1 VEARVFL
8 VQVVKG
14 KQVKQTVGPM
24 PEREAKAHAQRIADA
39 LGSKAQVF
47 LLPVKANDGGGA
59 HPSVSVS
66 AHDANLDA
74 ARYPSIFNDTND
86 DGLPDIDDAFGP
98 LSHEGPPIQ
107 TEETRLS
114 AVFANVLKVRE
125 AYQQQVQTFLAEL
138 ASEFPGRKVSG
149 RAKTPYS
156 LLQKLIRSY
165 VLDPLDAKAEFK
177 RAKHEGDALMLKDFA
192 GTSIYARDKHD
203 LDQIVAY
210 IDAHYG
216 GANQIEKEDKYADE
230 DAAAPGDRKGYVAVH
245 YVFLRNGVPVELQ
258 VKTERIAHLGDASHT
273 PMKNK
278 TLNIPAYLGW
288 IDLVRRA
295 DLGDAAAAAQVDPIL
310 TSQEGIQRIA
320 DEITLRRNPSSRYRW
335 SDNDYADLA
344 DYTENPHRGHVEA
357 EWRHNP
363 AAAMMAA
370 GRAALPVLRR
380 LASSP
385 TAQHLA
391 SQAAYGALAR
401 MAGRNIG
408 GTGGLGQGG
417 FMGSD
422 TVAALRGG
430 LASGTLGSSGYRV
443 GGSASEENYFARQD
457 ELALKKLREKHAMKM
472 NGRGTTMRD
481 LNLADY
487 IPWKF
492 QGRVFSTPS
501 YIQSENL
508 ESWEIEEIKQQLEAK
523 GFMVTVTP
531 VDKRGR
537 IKIHGEKL
545 RENRAVATDDGE
557 VDADPLPFAP
567 DRYFIGGVD
576 VPLALI
582 KPIRAR
588 RKGIVNANTF
598 MRQAYEGQA
607 ERRGP
612 VTLAE
617 VGDPHDIR
625 NRYVLLDGN
634 STYANAAMSGWPT
647 IRATVVDTP
656 AGMLPNPAKGKWVAG
671 THDPDLH
678 HGGLPKADYI
688 VDGQVRAQVIK
699 MEYGPNYTWE
709 ADRRF
714 TFGGTAGVEGTVTAA
729 KRAAIASLS
738 PFK

>member
-1 VEARVFL
+1 VFL

-14 KQVKQTVGPM
+14 KVVKQTVGPM
-24 PEREAKAHAQRIADA
+24 PEHEAKAHAQRIADA

-47 LLPVKANDGGGA
+47 LLPVKANEGGS
-59 HPSVSVS
+59 HPAVSVS

-74 ARYPSIFNDTND
+74 ARYPAIFNDVND

-114 AVFANVLKVRE
+114 AVFANILKVRE
-125 AYQQQVQTFLAEL
+125 AYQQQVDQFLAEL
-138 ASEFPGRKVSG
+138 ASEFPGRQISG

-156 LLQKLIRSY
+156 LVQKLVRSY
-165 VLDPLDAKAEFK
+165 VLDPNDPKAVFK
-177 RAKHEGDALMLKDFA
+177 RAKKAGDALMLKDFA
-192 GTSIYARDKHD
+192 GTSIYAKDKHD

-210 IDAHYG
+210 IDAHHG
-216 GANQIEKEDKYADE
+216 GENLIEKEDKYADE
-230 DAAAPGDRKGYVAVH
+230 DAAAPSNRKGYVAVH
-245 YVFLRNGVPVELQ
+245 YIFLRHGIPVELM
-258 VKTERIAHLGDASHT
+258 VKTERIVKLGQASHT

-278 TLNIPAYLGW
+278 TLDIPAYLRW
-288 IDLVRRA
+288 TDLVRRA
-295 DLGDAAAAAQVDPIL
+295 DLGDAEAAATVDPML
-310 TSQEGIQRIA
+310 NSVEGIEEIA
-320 DEITLRRNPSSRYRW
+320 NQITLRRNPSSRSRW

-344 DYTENPHRGHVEA
+344 DFTENPHHGHVEA

-370 GRAALPVLRR
+370 GQAALPVLRR

-391 SQAAYGALAR
+391 AQAASGALAAAAR
-401 MAGRNIG
+401 RNIG

-430 LASGTLGSSGYRV
+430 FASGTLGSSGYRV
-443 GGSASEENYFARQD
+443 GGSAAEEDYFARQD
-457 ELALKKLREKHAMKM
+457 QLALKKLREKQAMKM

-481 LNLADY
+481 LNLAEF
-487 IPWKF
+487 IPRKF
-492 QGRVFSTPS
+492 YGRVFSTPS
-501 YIQSENL
+501 SITSENL
-508 ESWEIEEIKQQLEAK
+508 ESWEIEDITRALETQ
-523 GFMVTVTP
+523 GFMVTVMP
-531 VDKRGR
+531 PSKKRGS
-537 IKIHGEKL
+537 ITINAEKP
-545 RENRAVATDDGE
+545 RQNRAVATDDGE
-557 VDADPLPFAP
+557 VDVDPLPFAP
-567 DRYFIGGVD
+567 DRYFVGGVD

-617 VGDPHDIR
+617 VGDPHDRR

-656 AGMLPNPAKGKWVAG
+656 AGMMPNPRVSELRSLKRAEVRARDKGDIARSWYLRGVLDRTQGLRMDRYEA
-671 THDPDLH
+671 DLH
-678 HGGLPKADYI
+678 GHGTDYC
-688 VDGQVRAQVIK
+688 DGYRS
-699 MEYGPNYTWE
+699 E
-709 ADRRF
+709 
-714 TFGGTAGVEGTVTAA
+714 
-729 KRAAIASLS
+729 
-738 PFK
+738 

>member
-1 VEARVFL
+1 MFL

-14 KQVKQTVGPM
+14 KVVKQTVGPM
-24 PEREAKAHAQRIADA
+24 PERQAKAHAQRIADA

-74 ARYPSIFNDTND
+74 TRYPSIFNDTND

-125 AYQQQVQTFLAEL
+125 AYQQQVEQFLAEL
-138 ASEFPGRKVSG
+138 ASEFPGRPMSG

-156 LLQKLIRSY
+156 LVQKLIRSY
-165 VLDPLDAKAEFK
+165 VLDPTDPKAQFK
-177 RAKHEGDALMLKDFA
+177 RAKKEGDALMLKDFA
-192 GTSIYARDKHD
+192 GTSIYAKDKHD

-210 IDAHYG
+210 IDAHHG
-216 GANQIEKEDKYADE
+216 GENLVEKEDKYANE
-230 DAAAPGDRKGYVAVH
+230 DAAAPGNRKGYVAVH
-245 YVFLRNGVPVELQ
+245 YTFLRHGIPVELM
-258 VKTERIAHLGDASHT
+258 VKTERIVKLGQASHT

-278 TLNIPAYLGW
+278 TLDIPAYLRW
-288 IDLVRRA
+288 TDLVRRA
-295 DLGDAAAAAQVDPIL
+295 DLGDAEAAAKVDPML
-310 TSQEGIQRIA
+310 NSVEGIEEIA
-320 DEITLRRNPSSRYRW
+320 NQITLRRNPAGRSRW

-370 GRAALPVLRR
+370 GRAALPLLRR

-391 SQAAYGALAR
+391 SQAASGALAR
-401 MAGRNIG
+401 MARRNIG

-430 LASGTLGSSGYRV
+430 FASGTLGSSGYRV
-443 GGSASEENYFARQD
+443 GGSAGEEAYFARQD
-457 ELALKKLREKHAMKM
+457 ELALKKLREKAAM
-472 NGRGTTMRD
+472 RT
-481 LNLADY
+481 
-487 IPWKF
+487 
-492 QGRVFSTPS
+492 
-501 YIQSENL
+501 
-508 ESWEIEEIKQQLEAK
+508 
-523 GFMVTVTP
+523 
-531 VDKRGR
+531 
-537 IKIHGEKL
+537 
-545 RENRAVATDDGE
+545 NRAVATDDGE
-557 VDADPLPFAP
+557 VDVDPLPFAP

-656 AGMLPNPAKGKWVAG
+656 AGMMPNPRSRKTPAQLRREAAG
-671 THDPDLH
+671 AMHQGEVEKCWYLH
-678 HGGLPKADYI
+678 GA
-688 VDGQVRAQVIK
+688 
-699 MEYGPNYTWE
+699 
-709 ADRRF
+709 ADRAEGLRMDRDQADDEQY
-714 TFGGTAGVEGTVTAA
+714 GTDYRNGYHGRSFDAE
-729 KRAAIASLS
+729 
-738 PFK
+738 

>member
-1 VEARVFL
+1 MFL

-125 AYQQQVQTFLAEL
+125 AYQQQVETFLAEL

-295 DLGDAAAAAQVDPIL
+295 DLGDHAAAAQVDPIL

-320 DEITLRRNPSSRYRW
+320 DEITLRRNPAGRSRW

-380 LASSP
+380 LAASP

-391 SQAAYGALAR
+391 AQAASGALAAAAR
-401 MAGRNIG
+401 RTNGRKKVPMRPLADYIPWKYRGRVIGDASYVESYNLDRREIEEIKLYLETNGFTVSVETSDADDTYGDRTVIRAIPVRPNIG

-430 LASGTLGSSGYRV
+430 FASGTLGSSGYRV
-443 GGSASEENYFARQD
+443 GGSAAEEDYFARQD
-457 ELALKKLREKHAMKM
+457 ELALKKLREKH
-472 NGRGTTMRD
+472 GMR
-481 LNLADY
+481 
-487 IPWKF
+487 
-492 QGRVFSTPS
+492 T
-501 YIQSENL
+501 
-508 ESWEIEEIKQQLEAK
+508 
-523 GFMVTVTP
+523 
-531 VDKRGR
+531 
-537 IKIHGEKL
+537 
-545 RENRAVATDDGE
+545 NRAVATDDGE
-557 VDADPLPFAP
+557 VDVDPLPFAP
-567 DRYFIGGVD
+567 ERYFIGGVD

-588 RKGIVNANTF
+588 RKGIQNANTF

-617 VGDPHDIR
+617 VGDPHDRR

-647 IRATVVDTP
+647 IRAMVVDTP
-656 AGMLPNPAKGKWVAG
+656 AGMLPNPRVSELRSLKRAEIRARDKGDIARSWYLRGVLDR
-671 THDPDLH
+671 TQ
-678 HGGLPKADYI
+678 GLRMDRY
-688 VDGQVRAQVIK
+688 
-699 MEYGPNYTWE
+699 E
-709 ADRRF
+709 ADLS
-714 TFGGTAGVEGTVTAA
+714 GHGTDYCDGYRSE
-729 KRAAIASLS
+729 
-738 PFK
+738 

>member
-1 VEARVFL
+1 VFL

-47 LLPVKANDGGGA
+47 LLPVKANEGGA

-125 AYQQQVQTFLAEL
+125 AYQQQVETFLAEL
-138 ASEFPGRKVSG
+138 ASEFPGRQMSG

-156 LLQKLIRSY
+156 LVQKLFRSY
-165 VLDPLDAKAEFK
+165 VFDPNDPKAVFK
-177 RAKHEGDALMLKDFA
+177 RAKKEGDALMLKDFA
-192 GTSIYARDKHD
+192 GTSIYAKDKRD

-210 IDAHYG
+210 IDAHHG
-216 GANQIEKEDKYADE
+216 GENLIEKEDKYADE
-230 DAAAPGDRKGYVAVH
+230 DAAAPGNRKGYVAVH
-245 YVFLRNGVPVELQ
+245 YIFLRHGIPVELM
-258 VKTERIAHLGDASHT
+258 VKTERIVKLGQASHT

-278 TLNIPAYLGW
+278 TLDIPAYLRW
-288 IDLVRRA
+288 TDLVRRA
-295 DLGDAAAAAQVDPIL
+295 DLGDAEAAAQVDPML
-310 TSQEGIQRIA
+310 NSVEGIENIA
-320 DEITLRRNPSSRYRW
+320 NQITLRRNPSSSRSRW
-335 SDNDYADLA
+335 SDNDFADLA

-357 EWRHNP
+357 EWQHNP

-370 GRAALPVLRR
+370 GRAALPLLRR

-391 SQAAYGALAR
+391 SQAASGALAA
-401 MAGRNIG
+401 AGRRTNGRKKAPMRPLADYIPWRYRGRVIGDASYVESYNLDRREIEEIKVYLEGNGFTVSVETKDAGDTYGSRTVIRAIPVRPNIG

-430 LASGTLGSSGYRV
+430 FASGTLGSSGYRV
-443 GGSASEENYFARQD
+443 GGSAAEEGYFARQD
-457 ELALKKLREKHAMKM
+457 KLALEKLREKHAM
-472 NGRGTTMRD
+472 RT
-481 LNLADY
+481 
-487 IPWKF
+487 
-492 QGRVFSTPS
+492 
-501 YIQSENL
+501 
-508 ESWEIEEIKQQLEAK
+508 
-523 GFMVTVTP
+523 
-531 VDKRGR
+531 
-537 IKIHGEKL
+537 
-545 RENRAVATDDGE
+545 NRAVATDDGE
-557 VDADPLPFAP
+557 VDVDPLPFAP
-567 DRYFIGGVD
+567 DRYFVGGVD

-617 VGDPHDIR
+617 VGDPHDVR

-656 AGMLPNPAKGKWVAG
+656 AGMLPNPRSRKTPAQLRREAAG
-671 THDPDLH
+671 AMHQGDVEKCWYLH
-678 HGGLPKADYI
+678 GA
-688 VDGQVRAQVIK
+688 
-699 MEYGPNYTWE
+699 
-709 ADRRF
+709 ADR
-714 TFGGTAGVEGTVTAA
+714 AEGLRMDRDQADDELYGSDYQNGYKGRSFDA
-729 KRAAIASLS
+729 E
-738 PFK
+738 

>member
-1 VEARVFL
+1 VFL

-47 LLPVKANDGGGA
+47 LLPVKANEGGV

-125 AYQQQVQTFLAEL
+125 AYQQQVEQFLAEL
-138 ASEFPGRKVSG
+138 ASEFPGRQISG

-156 LLQKLIRSY
+156 LVQKLIRSY
-165 VLDPLDAKAEFK
+165 VLDPTDPKAAFK
-177 RAKHEGDALMLKDFA
+177 RAKKAGDALMLKDFA
-192 GTSIYARDKHD
+192 GTSIYAKDKRD
-203 LDQIVAY
+203 LDEIVAY
-210 IDAHYG
+210 IDAHHG
-216 GANQIEKEDKYADE
+216 GENLIEKEDKYADE

-245 YVFLRNGVPVELQ
+245 YVFLRHGIPVELM
-258 VKTERIAHLGDASHT
+258 VKTERIVKLGQASHT

-278 TLNIPAYLGW
+278 TLDIPAYLRW
-288 IDLVRRA
+288 TDLVRRA
-295 DLGDAAAAAQVDPIL
+295 DLGDAEAAAKVDPML
-310 TSQEGIQRIA
+310 NSVEGIEEIA
-320 DEITLRRNPSSRYRW
+320 NQITLRRNPSSRYRW

-363 AAAMMAA
+363 AAAMMGA

-391 SQAAYGALAR
+391 AQAASGALAAAAR
-401 MAGRNIG
+401 RNIG

-443 GGSASEENYFARQD
+443 GGSAAEEDYFARQD

-492 QGRVFSTPS
+492 QGRVSSTPS
-501 YIQSENL
+501 YITSENL
-508 ESWEIEEIKQQLEAK
+508 ESWEIEDITRALETQ
-523 GFMVTVTP
+523 GFVVTVTP
-531 VDKRGR
+531 VGKRGKV
-537 IKIHGEKL
+537 KIHGEKL

-557 VDADPLPFAP
+557 VDVDPLPFAP
-567 DRYFIGGVD
+567 DRYFVGGVD

-617 VGDPHDIR
+617 VGDPHDRR

-656 AGMLPNPAKGKWVAG
+656 AGMMPNPRSRKTPAQLRREAAG
-671 THDPDLH
+671 AMHQGEVEKCWYLH
-678 HGGLPKADYI
+678 GA
-688 VDGQVRAQVIK
+688 
-699 MEYGPNYTWE
+699 
-709 ADRRF
+709 ADRAEGLRMDRDQADDEQY
-714 TFGGTAGVEGTVTAA
+714 GTDYRNGYHGRSFDAE
-729 KRAAIASLS
+729 
-738 PFK
+738 

>member
-1 VEARVFL
+1 MFL

-14 KQVKQTVGPM
+14 KVVKQTVGPM

-125 AYQQQVQTFLAEL
+125 AYQQQVEQFLAEL
-138 ASEFPGRKVSG
+138 ASEFPGRPMSG

-156 LLQKLIRSY
+156 LVQKLIRSY
-165 VLDPLDAKAEFK
+165 VLDPTDPKAQFK
-177 RAKHEGDALMLKDFA
+177 RAKKEGDALMLKDFA
-192 GTSIYARDKHD
+192 GTSIYAKDKHD

-210 IDAHYG
+210 IDAHHG
-216 GANQIEKEDKYADE
+216 GENLVEKEDKYANE
-230 DAAAPGDRKGYVAVH
+230 DAAAPGNRKGYVAVH
-245 YVFLRNGVPVELQ
+245 YTFLRHGIPVELM
-258 VKTERIAHLGDASHT
+258 VKTERIVKLGQASHT

-278 TLNIPAYLGW
+278 TLDIPAYLRW
-288 IDLVRRA
+288 TDLVRRA
-295 DLGDAAAAAQVDPIL
+295 DLGDAEAAAKVDPML
-310 TSQEGIQRIA
+310 NSVEGIEEIA
-320 DEITLRRNPSSRYRW
+320 NQITLRRNPSSRSRW

-344 DYTENPHRGHVEA
+344 DYTENPHPGHVEA

-363 AAAMMAA
+363 AAAMLAA

-391 SQAAYGALAR
+391 SQAASGALAR
-401 MAGRNIG
+401 MARRNIG
-408 GTGGLGQGG
+408 GTGGLGQGK
-417 FMGSD
+417 
-422 TVAALRGG
+422 V
-430 LASGTLGSSGYRV
+430 
-443 GGSASEENYFARQD
+443 
-457 ELALKKLREKHAMKM
+457 
-472 NGRGTTMRD
+472 
-481 LNLADY
+481 
-487 IPWKF
+487 
-492 QGRVFSTPS
+492 
-501 YIQSENL
+501 
-508 ESWEIEEIKQQLEAK
+508 
-523 GFMVTVTP
+523 
-531 VDKRGR
+531 
-537 IKIHGEKL
+537 KIHGEKL

-557 VDADPLPFAP
+557 VDVDPLPFAP

-588 RKGIVNANTF
+588 HKGIVNANTF

-617 VGDPHDIR
+617 VGDPHDRR

-656 AGMLPNPAKGKWVAG
+656 AGMMPNPKPRKTPARLRREAAG
-671 THDPDLH
+671 AMHQGEVEKCWYLH
-678 HGGLPKADYI
+678 GAADRAEGLRMD
-688 VDGQVRAQVIK
+688 RAQANDELYGT
-699 MEYGPNYTWE
+699 EYQNGYKG
-709 ADRRF
+709 R
-714 TFGGTAGVEGTVTAA
+714 
-729 KRAAIASLS
+729 
-738 PFK
+738 PFDAE